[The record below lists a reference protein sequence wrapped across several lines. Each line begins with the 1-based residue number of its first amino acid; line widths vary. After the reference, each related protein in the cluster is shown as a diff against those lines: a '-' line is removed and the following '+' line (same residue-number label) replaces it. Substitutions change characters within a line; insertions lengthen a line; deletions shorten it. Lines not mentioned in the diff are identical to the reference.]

1 VDALMGS
8 GMFCAKYQC
17 WLPYRSSAATSSSKE
32 ED

>member
-1 VDALMGS
+1 LMGS

-17 WLPYRSSAATSSSKE
+17 WLPYRSSAADSSWRSKE